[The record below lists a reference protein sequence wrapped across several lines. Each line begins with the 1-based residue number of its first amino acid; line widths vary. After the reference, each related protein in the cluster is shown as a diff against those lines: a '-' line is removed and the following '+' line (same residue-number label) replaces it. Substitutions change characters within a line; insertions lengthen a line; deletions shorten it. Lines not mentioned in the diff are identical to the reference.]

1 MPDGTAIVED
11 ETGLRQSL
19 RIVGDPGC
27 TANRSFSKA
36 RILPGTSAT
45 VTVTISGC
53 TGNLESMYFA
63 SEIPTDIGMT
73 TVSVKVNGA
82 NVPYVYEAPTATST
96 YHHWVLDDVP
106 VDGGVEL
113 PAGGTFQLV
122 YRVTDDG
129 LHPDDYVYDF
139 KGFLW
144 VAHDIGTSANVWGYS
159 DGGFNLTVGL
169 PPLGASGGP
178 DMNTYYVS
186 DKAFDGDYKS
196 WWAGLQN
203 YGRWD
208 LYYRFPA
215 SQFMSDLF
223 INFFSTAH
231 LPATVNVYWSNDGVN
246 WTLAGA
252 MPPLNAKPHMALNQT
267 VTFLWFE
274 MIGNPSIGYPLIRD
288 VDWLPV
294 TESKA
299 ATGGLGFGPS
309 QNPDWYFPSN
319 AFDNDMNSW
328 WAGQSGAG
336 TWDIYYHFNNPQQI
350 VGPVTIY
357 YYSTNHKPTT
367 TTVYYSN
374 DGVAWTAGEPASA
387 PGATAT
393 VVVARKANY
402 IRLAM
407 TGNPAAGFPLVKDM
421 TWAVPEGASGG
432 VSFNAFYAPSK
443 AFDAD
448 PLTQWAG
455 RPNDGKWYLF
465 YGYPAPHAFT
475 NIKIWFF
482 AANYVPSTQVN
493 VYYSNDGKTWTL
505 SGAMPA
511 FALDPIAGAPSAVS
525 STLAMNVNAKFVCL
539 ELLGNPAI
547 TFPIIPYSTM

>member
-1 MPDGTAIVED
+1 
-11 ETGLRQSL
+11 
-19 RIVGDPGC
+19 VGDPGC
-27 TANRSFSKA
+27 TATRSFSKA

-53 TGNLESMYFA
+53 SGNLESMYFA

-122 YRVTDDG
+122 YQVTDDG
-129 LHPDDYVYDF
+129 LHPDEHIYEF

-186 DKAFDGDYKS
+186 EKAFDGDYKT

-231 LPATVNVYWSNDGVN
+231 LPATVNVYWSNDGIN
-246 WTLAGA
+246 WTFAGA
-252 MPPLNAKPHMALNQT
+252 MPPLNSKPHIALNQT

-288 VDWLPV
+288 IDWLPV
-294 TESKA
+294 TQSLK

-309 QNPDWYFPSN
+309 NNPDYYFPSN
-319 AFDNDMNSW
+319 AFDGDYNSW
-328 WAGQSGAG
+328 WVGLTGNG
-336 TWDIYYHFNNPQQI
+336 TWDLYYKFDTPQRI
-350 VGPVTIY
+350 VGPIEIS

-367 TTVYYSN
+367 TTVSYSS
-374 DGVAWTAGEPASA
+374 DGAAWTSA
-387 PGATAT
+387 GATTGAGAT
-393 VVVARKANY
+393 QTVTIARKTDY
-402 IRLAM
+402 IRINM
-407 TGNPAAGFPLVKDM
+407 TGNPPIGYPLIRDI
-421 TWAVPEGASGG
+421 TWAVPVGASGG
-432 VSFNAFYAPSK
+432 VNANAFNVPDK

-448 PLTQWAG
+448 QTSQWAG
-455 RPNDGKWYLF
+455 KPSDGIWYLF
-465 YGYPAPHAFT
+465 YGYPATHAFT
-475 NIKIWFF
+475 NVKVWYLS
-482 AANYVPSTQVN
+482 NSYKPSTQVN
-493 VYYSNDGKTWTL
+493 VYYSGDGKTWTFH
-505 SGAMPA
+505 GTMPA
-511 FALDPIAGAPSAVS
+511 TVLDPLPGAPSAVS
-525 STLAMNVNAKFVCL
+525 STYAMNQSARFICF
-539 ELLGNPAI
+539 ELIGNPPI
-547 TFPIIPYSTM
+547 TFPIIPYITM